1 MDDHDDLTCSS
12 EGDSEDYELPSVN
25 YKNLTF
31 LAKQHGKHHKDSFN
45 QLEIQN
51 TALPCKS
58 HAERNKNYYKKLT
71 DNIKALETMIIFL
84 KMKLSKTK
92 GINLQLYHQRCEWE
106 QKLHSL
112 RFTLK
117 EMEEMRKND
126 SIAFEQMKEKL
137 TREIEQHRKEVAIK
151 EELEH
156 RLRAQNVELGT
167 LRNNLENC
175 QRHEHERDLLNKE
188 IVRLRLKVERM
199 KMNNEEIDKKH
210 LRDLEIIKDKTD
222 DLQNAVKLSEER
234 LMKVTAQ
241 YNGQLNILRD
251 ENKVLQ
257 AKLKEAKENQE
268 KLEAELESHR
278 LRLADANN
286 ERHQSQVS
294 QRDLAFIVQRTKEE
308 WSVTLEY
315 MNSRAETLFQQLCDA
330 EEKFSCLQAEFCH
343 MKDALREKS
352 FALEGAQRDLMEAQL
367 EKQNIQL
374 KYQSEQRTVSMY
386 IVKQESLEQR
396 LSGLQCKT
404 MSLQQQLDDV
414 HKDSADKE
422 KAKHSRDSPCAAVVK
437 ALEVGHERYSLL
449 LEEENKKLLDECNH
463 LKERQYQYKKEK
475 VKREAVLR
483 QLRQELCDTMQKLS
497 RSETLL
503 ETTSRCHIHL
513 EDETQ
518 HSMRKISQMTN
529 QFQEVEDQLKE
540 EGHRAEKMLDQWKKI
555 KMANSKLKLTVKDQA
570 EKLNQYEKDLSSA
583 SFVQKSLEDQLAE
596 TIKCKRMME
605 DRMQS
610 LEKENSKM
618 KVNFGKA
625 LDCIEKYVS
634 SASSTG
640 ASSQGKLEHIVSAGA
655 QMKSC
660 IAYLES
666 EISVTET
673 SREEINETTFRK
685 YKQLYLKELKI
696 RKLSYKKLREIHQ
709 NLTEDTADLLDEKQ
723 SNRS

>member
-1 MDDHDDLTCSS
+1 MDDHDDLTWSS
-12 EGDSEDYELPSVN
+12 KGASEDYEFPSVN

-31 LAKQHGKHHKDSFN
+31 LAKQHGKHYKDSFN

-126 SIAFEQMKEKL
+126 SIAFEQIKEKL

-175 QRHEHERDLLNKE
+175 QRLEHERDLLNKE

-241 YNGQLNILRD
+241 YSGQLNILRD

-268 KLEAELESHR
+268 KLEVELQSLR
-278 LRLADANN
+278 LGLADANH

-294 QRDLAFIVQRTKEE
+294 QRDLAFIVRRTKEE
-308 WSVTLEY
+308 WSGTLEY

-343 MKDALREKS
+343 MKDALREKT
-352 FALEGAQRDLMEAQL
+352 FALEGAQRDLMEAQF

-422 KAKHSRDSPCAAVVK
+422 KAKHTRDSPCAAVVK
-437 ALEVGHERYSLL
+437 ALEVGHEKYSLL
-449 LEEENKKLLDECNH
+449 LEDKNKKLLDECNH

-540 EGHRAEKMLDQWKKI
+540 EGHHAEKMLDQWKKI

-709 NLTEDTADLLDEKQ
+709 NLTEDTADLLDEKK